1 MFLAAFLKSVS
12 QYISNIKLFACNNIF
27 GIFCTFQN
35 MKINI
40 VLRIRRHNELSS

>member
-12 QYISNIKLFACNNIF
+12 QYISNIKIFGCNNIF

-40 VLRIRRHNELSS
+40 VLRIRRHNELST